1 LINTMQIKRALISVF
16 DKTGIDKFARE
27 LAALGY
33 EIVSSGGT
41 ARHLREKGIDVID
54 VSDVTGFPEMLDG
67 RVKTLHPRIH
77 AGILACRHIPA
88 HMEKLRQNDIAPIDL
103 VAVNLYP
110 FEQTVA
116 KPGVTEEQAIEN
128 IDIGGPSLIRAAAKN
143 YQAVA
148 VLTSPEQ
155 YRPVLDEIK
164 QNKEV
169 SLETRKK
176 LAVSA
181 FELTGRYD
189 LAINNHFSQPIAG
202 GQELPAGINLSL
214 DKAIGLR
221 YGENPHQKAG
231 FYIPSGAQIPF
242 QQIHGKEISYN
253 NILDLS
259 AAWELIQE
267 FKKPSC
273 AIIKHT
279 NPCGC
284 ATAGTLVQAYVLAS
298 QGELPPEPI
307 SRFGGIISFNRPLD
321 TETALQIAAPGS
333 FYEVIAAPDFDPGV
347 KDIFAG
353 RKGWGQNVRL
363 VKMDK
368 DAVRSGRLARS
379 AAGGY
384 LIQRPDDMV
393 LDEKILQHV
402 SGPAPTEDL
411 MTDLTFAYR
420 LVKHL
425 KSNAIAIA
433 KDQQLIGA
441 GAGQMNRLAS
451 VRLALRQA
459 GDRAIGSVLA
469 SDGFFPFHDNIEQ
482 AAAGGIVAI
491 IQPGGSVK
499 DADVIQKAQELNI
512 TMLLTGHR
520 HFRH

>member
-1 LINTMQIKRALISVF
+1 MNKKRALISVY
-16 DKTGIDKFARE
+16 DKTGLEKFARE
-27 LAALGY
+27 LVSLGY

-41 ARHLREKGIDVID
+41 AGHLREKGIHVVD

-88 HMEKLRQNDIAPIDL
+88 HMEKLKQNDIAPIDL

-148 VLTSPEQ
+148 VLTTPEQ
-155 YRPVLDEIK
+155 YQPVLDEIK
-164 QNKEV
+164 QYKEV
-169 SLETRKK
+169 SLETKKK
-176 LAVSA
+176 LAVLA

-189 LAINNHFSQPIAG
+189 VAINNYFSERIAG
-202 GQELPAGINLSL
+202 GQELPVGINISL

-221 YGENPHQKAG
+221 YGENPHQNAG
-231 FYIPSGAQIPF
+231 FYIPSGAKIPF
-242 QQIHGKEISYN
+242 EQIHGKEISYN

-284 ATAGTLVQAYVLAS
+284 ATAGILVKAYVLAS

-321 TETALQIAAPGS
+321 TETAMQIVAPGS

-347 KDIFAG
+347 KDIFSG

-363 VKMDK
+363 VKVDRE
-368 DAVRSGRLARS
+368 AVRPGRILRS

-384 LIQRPDDMV
+384 LVQRPDEMV

-411 MTDLTFAYR
+411 MADLVFAYR
-420 LVKHL
+420 VVKHL
-425 KSNAIAIA
+425 KSNAIAMA

-441 GAGQMNRLAS
+441 GAGQMNRLTS

-459 GDRAIGSVLA
+459 GDRAIGAVLA
-469 SDGFFPFHDNIEQ
+469 SDGFFPFYDNIEE
-482 AAAGGIVAI
+482 AATGGIAAI

-499 DADVIQKAQELNI
+499 DAEVIQKAKELNI

>member
-1 LINTMQIKRALISVF
+1 MKIIKRALISVY
-16 DKTGIDKFARE
+16 DKAGLEKFARD
-27 LAALGY
+27 LASLGY

-41 ARHLREKGIDVID
+41 AGFLRSKGIDVID
-54 VSDVTGFPEMLDG
+54 VADVTGFPEMLDG

-77 AGILACRHIPA
+77 AGILACRHVPA
-88 HMEKLRQNDIAPIDL
+88 HMDKLKQNDIIPIDL

-110 FEQTVA
+110 FEETVA
-116 KPGVTEEQAIEN
+116 KPNVTEEEAIEN

-148 VLTSPEQ
+148 VLTSPDQ
-155 YRPVLDEIK
+155 YQPVIDEIK
-164 QNKEV
+164 QYKEV
-169 SLETRKK
+169 SLETKK
-176 LAVSA
+176 RLSIRA
-181 FELTGRYD
+181 FEVTARYD
-189 LAINNHFSQPIAG
+189 TAINNHLSSRFAEQGRIPETIT
-202 GQELPAGINLSL
+202 LSL
-214 DKAIGLR
+214 NKAIDLR
-221 YGENPHQKAG
+221 YGENPHQSAG
-231 FYIPSGAQIPF
+231 FYISSGAKIPF
-242 QQIHGKEISYN
+242 EQLHGKEISYN

-259 AAWELIQE
+259 AAWDLIRE

-279 NPCGC
+279 NPCGG
-284 ATAGTLVQAYVLAS
+284 ATAETLVQAYILAS

-321 TETALQIAAPGS
+321 PETAMQIVAPGS
-333 FYEVIAAPDFDPGV
+333 FYEVIAAPDFNPGV
-347 KDIFAG
+347 RDIFSG

-363 VKMDK
+363 VKIDR
-368 DAVRSGRLARS
+368 DAVLPEWLVRS
-379 AAGGY
+379 ATGGY
-384 LIQRPDDMV
+384 LAQTSDSIV

-402 SGPAPTEDL
+402 AGPAPTEEQMAD
-411 MTDLTFAYR
+411 MKFSYR
-420 LVKHL
+420 VVKHL

-433 KDQQLIGA
+433 KNGQLVGA

-459 GDRAIGSVLA
+459 GERARGAVLA
-469 SDGFFPFHDNIEQ
+469 SDGFFPFYDNIEE
-482 AAAGGIVAI
+482 AAAGGITAI

-499 DADVIQKAQELNI
+499 DSDVIQKSKDLGI

>member
-1 LINTMQIKRALISVF
+1 MQTKRALISVH
-16 DKTGIDKFARE
+16 DKAGIAEFARGLVE
-27 LAALGY
+27 CGF

-41 ARHLREKGIDVID
+41 AGFLRTKGIDVAD

-77 AGILACRHIPA
+77 AGILARRDLPA
-88 HMEKLRQNDIAPIDL
+88 HLDKLKQNKIVPIDL

-110 FEQTVA
+110 FEQTVSR
-116 KPGVTEEQAIEN
+116 PGGSREEAIEN

-143 YQAVA
+143 CQAVT
-148 VLTSPEQ
+148 VVTSPDQ
-155 YRPVLDEIK
+155 YQPVLEELR
-164 QNKEV
+164 NKGDT
-169 SLETRKK
+169 LPDTREK
-176 LAVSA
+176 LARAA
-181 FELTGRYD
+181 FELTARYD
-189 LAINNHFSQPIAG
+189 S
-202 GQELPAGINLSL
+202 
-214 DKAIGLR
+214 AIGEYLRQLQPGDRKIPPVIAAPLERAIDLR
-221 YGENPHQKAG
+221 YGENPHQEAG
-231 FYIPSGAQIPF
+231 FYLRAGSRPSFEQV
-242 QQIHGKEISYN
+242 HGREISYN

-259 AAWELIQE
+259 AAWDLVRE
-267 FKKPSC
+267 FKRPAC

-284 ATAGTLVQAYVLAS
+284 ALGDSLAQAYAQAE
-298 QGELPPEPI
+298 QGELPPGPI
-307 SRFGGIISFNRPLD
+307 SRFGGIIALNRPLD
-321 TETALQIAAPGS
+321 AETAMLIVAPGS
-333 FYEVIAAPDFDPGV
+333 FYEVIVAPGFDDGV
-347 KDIFAG
+347 REIFAG

-363 VKMDK
+363 VKMEK
-368 DAVRSGRLARS
+368 DALKPEWLLRS

-402 SGPAPTEDL
+402 SGPAPTEGLMADL
-411 MTDLTFAYR
+411 MFAYR

-459 GDRAIGSVLA
+459 GDRAPGAVLA
-469 SDGFFPFHDNIEQ
+469 SDGFFPFYDNIEE
-482 AAAGGIVAI
+482 AAAGGIVAV

-499 DADVIQKAQELNI
+499 DSEVIKKAGELNI
-512 TMLLTGHR
+512 TMMLTGIR

>member
-1 LINTMQIKRALISVF
+1 MAQPKRALISVY
-16 DKTGIDKFARE
+16 DKTGLEKFARE
-27 LAALGY
+27 LASLGY

-41 ARHLREKGIDVID
+41 AGFLRSKGIDVID
-54 VSDVTGFPEMLDG
+54 VADVTGFPEMLDG

-88 HMEKLRQNDIAPIDL
+88 HMDKLKQNDIAPIDL

-110 FEQTVA
+110 FEETVA
-116 KPGVTEEQAIEN
+116 KPNVTEEEAIEN

-155 YRPVLDEIK
+155 YQQVLEEIK
-164 QNKEV
+164 QYKEV
-169 SLETRKK
+169 SLGTKRK
-176 LAVSA
+176 LAIRA

-189 LAINNHFSQPIAG
+189 MAINSHFSEHLTEEH
-202 GQELPAGINLSL
+202 ELPEGINTPL
-214 DKAIGLR
+214 DRAIGLR
-221 YGENPHQKAG
+221 YGENPHQNAG
-231 FYIPSGAQIPF
+231 FYISSGSKIPF
-242 QQIHGKEISYN
+242 EQIHGKEISYN

-259 AAWELIQE
+259 AAWDLIQE

-284 ATAGTLVQAYVLAS
+284 ATAENLLQAYAKAAE
-298 QGELPPEPI
+298 GELPPEPI

-321 TETALQIAAPGS
+321 PETAMQIVAPGS
-333 FYEVIAAPDFDPGV
+333 FYEVIAAPDFDAGV

-363 VKMDK
+363 VKMNREASK
-368 DAVRSGRLARS
+368 PAWLLRS

-384 LIQRPDDMV
+384 LVQRPDEML

-402 SGPAPTEDL
+402 SGPAPAEHQMFD
-411 MTDLTFAYR
+411 MTFAYR
-420 LVKHL
+420 VVKHL

-433 KDQQLIGA
+433 KNNQLIGA

-459 GDRAIGSVLA
+459 GDRAKGAVLA
-469 SDGFFPFHDNIEQ
+469 SDGFFPFYDNIEE
-482 AAAGGIVAI
+482 AAAGGVTAI

-499 DADVIQKAQELNI
+499 DAEVIMKAKELNI

>member
-1 LINTMQIKRALISVF
+1 MKLIKRALISVY
-16 DKTGIDKFARE
+16 DKTGLEKFARE

-41 ARHLREKGIDVID
+41 AGHLREKGINVID

-88 HMEKLRQNDIAPIDL
+88 HMEKLKQNDIAPIDL

-116 KPGVTEEQAIEN
+116 RPDATEEQAIEN

-155 YRPVLDEIK
+155 YQPVLDEIR
-164 QNKEV
+164 QYKEV
-169 SLETRKK
+169 SLETKK
-176 LAVSA
+176 RLAVSA
-181 FELTGRYD
+181 FGLTGRYD
-189 LAINNHFSQPIAG
+189 VAINNYFS
-202 GQELPAGINLSL
+202 GIQADKKTVPSSITLSL
-214 DKAIGLR
+214 DKSIDLR
-221 YGENPHQKAG
+221 YGENPHQNAG
-231 FYIPSGAQIPF
+231 FYIPSGAKIPF
-242 QQIHGKEISYN
+242 EQIHGKEISYN

-259 AAWELIQE
+259 AAWALIQE

-284 ATAGTLVQAYVLAS
+284 ATAGTLVKAYVLAS

-321 TETALQIAAPGS
+321 QETALQIVAPGS

-363 VKMDK
+363 VKVDK
-368 DAVRSGRLARS
+368 DAVQPEWMLRS
-379 AAGGY
+379 AAGGF
-384 LIQRPDDMV
+384 LVQRPDEMV

-402 SGPAPTEDL
+402 SGPAPAEDL
-411 MTDLTFAYR
+411 MSDLMFAYR
-420 LVKHL
+420 VVKHL

-459 GDRAIGSVLA
+459 GDRAIGAVLA
-469 SDGFFPFHDNIEQ
+469 SDGFFPFHDNIEE
-482 AAAGGIVAI
+482 AAAGGISAI

-499 DADVIQKAQELNI
+499 DAEVIQKAKELDL

>member
-1 LINTMQIKRALISVF
+1 LINTMQTKRALISVY
-16 DKTGIDKFARE
+16 DKTGLERFARE
-27 LAALGY
+27 LASLGY

-41 ARHLREKGIDVID
+41 AGHLREKGIDVID

-88 HMEKLRQNDIAPIDL
+88 HMEKLKQNDIAPIDL
-103 VAVNLYP
+103 VIVNLYP

-116 KPGVTEEQAIEN
+116 KPDVTEEQAIEN

-148 VLTSPEQ
+148 VLTSPAQ
-155 YRPVLDEIK
+155 YQSVIDEIK
-164 QNKEV
+164 QYKEV
-169 SLETRKK
+169 SLETKKK
-176 LAVSA
+176 LAVLA

-189 LAINNHFSQPIAG
+189 VAINNYFSGLVADKKEIPGSITI
-202 GQELPAGINLSL
+202 PL
-214 DKAIGLR
+214 DKSIDLR
-221 YGENPHQKAG
+221 YGENPHQSAG
-231 FYIPSGAQIPF
+231 FYLPSGHKLPF
-242 QQIHGKEISYN
+242 EQMHGKEISYN

-284 ATAGTLVQAYVLAS
+284 ATAESIVQAYVLAS

-321 TETALQIAAPGS
+321 TETAMQIVAPGS

-347 KDIFAG
+347 KDIFSG

-368 DAVRSGRLARS
+368 DAVKSEWLARS

-384 LIQRPDDMV
+384 LIQRPDGMV

-411 MTDLTFAYR
+411 MTDLVFAYR

-451 VRLALRQA
+451 VRLALKQA
-459 GDRAIGSVLA
+459 GDRAKGAVLA
-469 SDGFFPFHDNIEQ
+469 SDGFFPFHDNIEE
-482 AAAGGIVAI
+482 AAAGGVAAI

-499 DADVIQKAQELNI
+499 DSDVIQKAKEMNI